1 MVRDMARPD
10 LVGKPR
16 RPLSWAAVVTFAIVS
31 FAASVQTQSNPAEHA
46 RVELIADEGDLA
58 GAQSLWVGLL
68 FHLDKGWHVYW
79 QNPGD
84 SGEPP
89 RIEWKLPKRL
99 LAGAVEW
106 PRPIR
111 LGTGTI
117 VDYGYEDQVLLMAPV
132 HVAPATSPISN
143 ATIAADVKYIVCREI
158 CVPGK
163 TSLSL
168 TMPLSAEQSV
178 HVAEWRRIFERTRTQ
193 LPKSAPSTWKISAV
207 SDKDRF
213 ILTIRGSHDHH
224 VMFFP
229 LEPSV
234 IENVAPQKLVFTA
247 DGLEMSLQ
255 KSDQLLKPVSVL
267 RGVIVAEG
275 SEVFHV
281 AVPVSRRFR

>member
-1 MVRDMARPD
+1 MVRAMARQD
-10 LVGKPR
+10 LAGKPR
-16 RPLSWAAVVTFAIVS
+16 RTLSWAAVVAFAILS
-31 FAASVQTQSNPAEHA
+31 FAAGVQAQSNPAQHA
-46 RVELIADEGDLA
+46 RIELIADVGELA
-58 GAQSLWVGLL
+58 GAQPLWVGLL

-84 SGEPP
+84 SGESP
-89 RIEWKLPKRL
+89 RIEWKLPERL

-106 PRPIR
+106 PRPLR
-111 LGTGTI
+111 LGSGTI
-117 VDYGYEDQVLLMAPV
+117 VDYGYEDQVLLMAPF
-132 HVAPATSPISN
+132 HAAPGMSPISN

-178 HVAEWRRIFERTRTQ
+178 HVAEWHRIFERTRRQ
-193 LPKSAPSTWKISAV
+193 LPQSAPSTWKISAV

-213 ILTIRGSHDHH
+213 LLTIRGSHDHH
-224 VMFFP
+224 VTFFP

-234 IENVAPQKLVFTA
+234 IDNAAPQKLVFTA

-255 KSDQLLKPVSVL
+255 KSDQLLKPLPVL
-267 RGVIVAEG
+267 RGVIVVEG
-275 SEVFHV
+275 SEVFHL
-281 AVPVSRRFR
+281 AVPISRRFR